1 MKIFDEFI
9 NEAAGVPPGLLETG
23 KQIFTNLLDKLDFYS
38 TSSLSIDVL
47 RSLPIIF
54 DGDFVI
60 GPKTIKKIKISFEFE
75 TTNHATD
82 LGLLSLSNKFSYSSG
97 VLGGKFKFK
106 ALRADGAHI
115 EYVFSKPT
123 KDYKISDL
131 YNYMQNNSK
140 ELLSA
145 LCHELKHYFDILVGK
160 ESSVAKHIDYAV
172 LKNAVGE
179 IKPLN
184 DFLYYSYYLHDIENS
199 VRQTELASIMREE
212 GINKDNFKEFFTNS
226 NIYKEL
232 KGIENLTWENFIVSL
247 GNYIPQ
253 IETELRNLSIDY
265 SQMSDIEK
273 IDEILAITLSSL
285 KNWKKEELEEFY
297 GPDDK
302 NPMRWFG
309 KKEKFYQDYKKSIE
323 KMGDDHEKFFR
334 SEILK
339 LNSSAKKMIRKL
351 ASVYVLAEDNPN
363 KITSN
368 YLFKEGLMWEP
379 ITYDAWQKNI
389 ELKRWQK

>member
-1 MKIFDEFI
+1 
-9 NEAAGVPPGLLETG
+9 
-23 KQIFTNLLDKLDFYS
+23 
-38 TSSLSIDVL
+38 
-47 RSLPIIF
+47 
-54 DGDFVI
+54 
-60 GPKTIKKIKISFEFE
+60 
-75 TTNHATD
+75 
-82 LGLLSLSNKFSYSSG
+82 
-97 VLGGKFKFK
+97 
-106 ALRADGAHI
+106 
-115 EYVFSKPT
+115 
-123 KDYKISDL
+123 
-131 YNYMQNNSK
+131 
-140 ELLSA
+140 
-145 LCHELKHYFDILVGK
+145 
-160 ESSVAKHIDYAV
+160 
-172 LKNAVGE
+172 
-179 IKPLN
+179 
-184 DFLYYSYYLHDIENS
+184 
-199 VRQTELASIMREE
+199 MREE